1 MYSFQGMKPGQIA
14 LLASLCAQQDE
25 DNFRQKLLID
35 RPDHH
40 VGFAFLTGTT
50 GEIKN
55 KLQRSVIG
63 CALKQQIIPRQ
74 EIAIF
79 SLCQLSNQALNQALE
94 NTLSESHI
102 RIKISLISNS
112 RWIAAAIYGE
122 ALIYQRMS
130 QEIMGL
136 SLHRFSPS

>member
-1 MYSFQGMKPGQIA
+1 MSWSHYP
-14 LLASLCAQQDE
+14 
-25 DNFRQKLLID
+25 
-35 RPDHH
+35 
-40 VGFAFLTGTT
+40 
-50 GEIKN
+50 
-55 KLQRSVIG
+55 
-63 CALKQQIIPRQ
+63 LKQQIIPRQ